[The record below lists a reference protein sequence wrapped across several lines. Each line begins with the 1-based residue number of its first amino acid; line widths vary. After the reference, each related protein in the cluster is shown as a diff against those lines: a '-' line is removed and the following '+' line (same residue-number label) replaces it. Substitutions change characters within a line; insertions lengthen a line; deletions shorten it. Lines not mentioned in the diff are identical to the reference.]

1 MKSARTT
8 APDDRRPGE
17 RFQAAIE
24 AARARAREAS
34 HLSAWRALVLAA
46 RSFPRGSRERAASL
60 AEACRELSRAAV
72 VHPGRPREVS
82 LALRCGDVLE
92 GVATGHSKA
101 LRRAV
106 RLGRLSDSM
115 RVSWHFVPGLDPVVL
130 TPDEIAARVTEASK
144 RPKRGR
150 RGARRLRASG
160 QGSGA

>member
-1 MKSARTT
+1 MKSAPTT

-130 TPDEIAARVTEASK
+130 TPGEVAQRVADQPPPRRRQK
-144 RPKRGR
+144 RR
-150 RGARRLRASG
+150 RRR
-160 QGSGA
+160 

>member
-1 MKSARTT
+1 MKSAPTT

-72 VHPGRPREVS
+72 AHPGRPRDVV
-82 LALRCGDVLE
+82 LPLRCGDVLE
-92 GVATGHSKA
+92 GVGMGHSKA

-106 RLGRLSDSM
+106 RLGRLGDSM

-130 TPDEIAARVTEASK
+130 TSDEIAQRVAEQPPPRRRQK
-144 RPKRGR
+144 RRSR
-150 RGARRLRASG
+150 R
-160 QGSGA
+160 